1 MPMNNPTQCPSCGA
15 RLSPEDG
22 RYCPV
27 CGIDIDSRAPQ
38 NTESTATS
46 GKASNTASVAIK
58 TGGTVTDVIGRLLW
72 IGVLLAAALALFNYV
87 TTRMATSE
95 ISAPQLAA
103 LAAESL
109 AIAVLP
115 YVLARAWDE
124 VCRPPRWR

>member
-1 MPMNNPTQCPSCGA
+1 MTDNAHEQETSERVPQN
-15 RLSPEDG
+15 
-22 RYCPV
+22 
-27 CGIDIDSRAPQ
+27 IDSPVPKLGY
-38 NTESTATS
+38 STPI
-46 GKASNTASVAIK
+46 KA
-58 TGGTVTDVIGRLLW
+58 GGTATDVIGRLLW
-72 IGVLLAAALALFNYV
+72 IGVFIGAALGLFNFV
-87 TTRMATSE
+87 TTRMATSA

>member
-1 MPMNNPTQCPSCGA
+1 MIDYPQEPQSSERPPFNADSSSPTPK
-15 RLSPEDG
+15 
-22 RYCPV
+22 Y
-27 CGIDIDSRAPQ
+27 
-38 NTESTATS
+38 STA
-46 GKASNTASVAIK
+46 VK
-58 TGGTVTDVIGRLLW
+58 TGGTATDVIGRLLW
-72 IGVLLAAALALFNYV
+72 IGVLVGAIIGLFNFV
-87 TTRMATSE
+87 TTRMTASE